1 MPRTD
6 SSAGRTYT
14 DGEGNQYWSVTT
26 ILNQGIPKP
35 ALITWAS
42 AEASKSVIHH
52 LAKPLEATR
61 GLLEETLQEFI
72 QPEKQKTQDNPFFGR
87 LEKAVDAY
95 NDRETPLGMIA
106 SGVKTHVEKGRKVFS
121 NAHRQIRDE
130 AADAGSEAHRAIELY
145 ILGEDVPEL
154 SERAQASFDN
164 FLEFVKEYE
173 PTWEASELTVY
184 NKTHKYAGTLDFI
197 ADIPALGEGLT
208 LCDIKTGKGV
218 YPEVA
223 LQLAAYRFAEFAE
236 TANNNARVEMPET
249 ERAFVLHLRPDKWEV
264 VPVKV
269 EQEQLDMFRMA
280 MQVAWFGRRGNGNT
294 WIGG

>member
-6 SSAGRTYT
+6 SDSGRTYT

-61 GLLEETLQEFI
+61 GLLEDALHSITDDDHPDWEVVCERLQKSI
-72 QPEKQKTQDNPFFGR
+72 
-87 LEKAVDAY
+87 DAY

-145 ILGEDVPEL
+145 SLGEDVPEL
-154 SERAQASFDN
+154 SEKAQASFDN

-184 NKTHKYAGTLDFI
+184 NQTHKYAGTLDFI
-197 ADIPALGEGLT
+197 ANIPALGEGLT
-208 LCDIKTGKGV
+208 LGDIKTGKGV

-249 ERAFVLHLRPDKWEV
+249 ERAVVLHLRPDKWEI
-264 VPVKV
+264 VPVKA

>member
-61 GLLEETLQEFI
+61 GLLEDALHTISHE
-72 QPEKQKTQDNPFFGR
+72 DNPEWETVCDR
-87 LEKAVDAY
+87 LKKSVDAY

-154 SERAQASFDN
+154 SEKAQASFDN

-249 ERAFVLHLRPDKWEV
+249 ERAVVLHLRPDKWEI
-264 VPVKV
+264 VPVKA

-280 MQVAWFGRRGNGNT
+280 MQIAWFGRRGNGST

>member
-61 GLLEETLQEFI
+61 GLLEDALHTISHE
-72 QPEKQKTQDNPFFGR
+72 DNPEWEDVCDR
-87 LEKAVDAY
+87 LKKSVDAY

-264 VPVKV
+264 VPVKA

>member
-1 MPRTD
+1 M
-6 SSAGRTYT
+6 
-14 DGEGNQYWSVTT
+14 
-26 ILNQGIPKP
+26 
-35 ALITWAS
+35 
-42 AEASKSVIHH
+42 
-52 LAKPLEATR
+52 
-61 GLLEETLQEFI
+61 
-72 QPEKQKTQDNPFFGR
+72 
-87 LEKAVDAY
+87 
-95 NDRETPLGMIA
+95 
-106 SGVKTHVEKGRKVFS
+106 
-121 NAHRQIRDE
+121 
-130 AADAGSEAHRAIELY
+130 
-145 ILGEDVPEL
+145 
-154 SERAQASFDN
+154 
-164 FLEFVKEYE
+164 KEYE

>member
-6 SSAGRTYT
+6 SDSGRTYT
-14 DGEGNQYWSVTT
+14 AGEGNQYWRVPT

-52 LAKPLEATR
+52 LATPLQATR
-61 GLLEETLQEFI
+61 GLLEDALHTISHE
-72 QPEKQKTQDNPFFGR
+72 DNPEWETVCDR
-87 LEKAVDAY
+87 LEKSVQAY

-154 SERAQASFDN
+154 SEKAQASFDN

-184 NKTHKYAGTLDFI
+184 NQTHKYAGTLDFI
-197 ADIPALGEGLT
+197 ANIPALGEGLT
-208 LCDIKTGKGV
+208 LGDIKTGKGV

-249 ERAFVLHLRPDKWEV
+249 ERAVVLHLRPDKWEI
-264 VPVKV
+264 VPVKA

-280 MQVAWFGRRGNGNT
+280 MQIAWFGRRGNGST

>member
-6 SSAGRTYT
+6 SDSGRTYT

-61 GLLEETLQEFI
+61 GLLEDALHTISHE
-72 QPEKQKTQDNPFFGR
+72 DNPEWEDVCDR
-87 LEKAVDAY
+87 LEKSVKAY
-95 NDRETPLGMIA
+95 NDREIPLGMIA

-145 ILGEDVPEL
+145 ILGEEVPEL
-154 SERAQASFDN
+154 SEKAQASFDN

-249 ERAFVLHLRPDKWEV
+249 ERAVVLHLRPDKWEI
-264 VPVKV
+264 VPVKA

-280 MQVAWFGRRGNGNT
+280 MQIAWFGRRGNGNT